1 MHTLV
6 SQGGILV
13 QPTQNELD
21 PLGCSRDLAGGMASR
36 IHPNGQDFPPIRSSE
51 LKKKAKKALKWSKM
65 ACLSPFFYQLSLIPA
80 ILRGLWTLGMVWA
93 PQWSQKINNRPAP
106 FRDFWNGINRLLEI
120 GALKQ
125 SNIIWNAFVLCL
137 CALHMPRYTSEYHSP
152 P

>member
-1 MHTLV
+1 M
-6 SQGGILV
+6 V

-36 IHPNGQDFPPIRSSE
+36 IHPNANGQDFPPVRSSE

-93 PQWSQKINNRPAP
+93 PQ
-106 FRDFWNGINRLLEI
+106 
-120 GALKQ
+120 
-125 SNIIWNAFVLCL
+125 
-137 CALHMPRYTSEYHSP
+137 
-152 P
+152 